1 LQRIGGQIRR
11 ASPGFLDVPK
21 GQGQHQLDSLPGQFG
36 RSVFKINTVLC
47 SGSLWLLVANAVPTG
62 KDIRAQI
69 VAMRGEVVTGIPI

>member
-1 LQRIGGQIRR
+1 M
-11 ASPGFLDVPK
+11 
-21 GQGQHQLDSLPGQFG
+21 DSLPGQFG